1 MTRVRARAED
11 SSTRAAKK
19 VPASKIKVGNA
30 DSPGSPGSR
39 IKAGSAD
46 SPGSRIKVGSADSPG
61 SRIKVNATAA
71 AVNRAADP
79 TGTRPA
85 I

>member
-1 MTRVRARAED
+1 MLFR
-11 SSTRAAKK
+11 STRAAKK
-19 VPASKIKVGNA
+19 VRASKTKAGNA
-30 DSPGSPGSR
+30 DSRGSK
-39 IKAGSAD
+39 IKAA
-46 SPGSRIKVGSADSPG
+46 SADSPG
-61 SRIKVNATAA
+61 SRIKVNAIAA

>member
-30 DSPGSPGSR
+30 DSPGSR
-39 IKAGSAD
+39 IKVGSAD

-61 SRIKVNATAA
+61 SRIKVNAIAA

>member
-19 VPASKIKVGNA
+19 IPASKIKAANA
-30 DSPGSPGSR
+30 DSRGS
-39 IKAGSAD
+39 KT
-46 SPGSRIKVGSADSPG
+46 KVGSAVSPG

-71 AVNRAADP
+71 AVNRAAEP